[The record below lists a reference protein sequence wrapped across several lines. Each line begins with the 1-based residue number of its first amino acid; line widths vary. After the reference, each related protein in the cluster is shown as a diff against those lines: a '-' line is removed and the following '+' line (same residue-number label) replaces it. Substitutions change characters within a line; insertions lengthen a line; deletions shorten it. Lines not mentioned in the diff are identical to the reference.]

1 MVAAKNSSSVS
12 ESSAPRSQVV
22 DSTLATWTLALVSRT
37 VEEEADQRSL
47 LLRHGLRLEDLALPD
62 ARISHDATCSIWEE
76 LTFGHPDPIVGIHF
90 AATLP
95 ESTLGIVG
103 YLAMS
108 SETPLD
114 ALRRVA
120 EYYRL
125 LKNSGAMG
133 IVEQGERVHVVDR
146 PAPGL
151 SAWPR
156 HLAEGVL
163 FAYKA
168 FIERWTR
175 RPLVPRRVRLQHEA
189 PGVRH
194 LVDEA
199 FGVSVEFGA
208 DTNELQFDRADL
220 AHPMMGG
227 DASLQRYLAHAAEA
241 LVANLPNDD
250 GAMRAIEEAVLA
262 ALPSGHVSI
271 ERVARALG
279 VGVRTLQ
286 RRLRVRSL
294 TFREVVDRVRR
305 RAAERL
311 RMKPEY
317 TMKDLAFLLGFSD
330 SRSLRK
336 AERRWLRPLS
346 PSRMS

>member
-175 RPLVPRRVRLQHEA
+175 RPLCAVMAKAGRLGP
-189 PGVRH
+189 PGLAGRGD
-194 LVDEA
+194 LYRP
-199 FGVSVEFGA
+199 FPA
-208 DTNELQFDRADL
+208 DCWFFCGRCQDCSSCNDRW
-220 AHPMMGG
+220 
-227 DASLQRYLAHAAEA
+227 R
-241 LVANLPNDD
+241 
-250 GAMRAIEEAVLA
+250 
-262 ALPSGHVSI
+262 
-271 ERVARALG
+271 LG
-279 VGVRTLQ
+279 
-286 RRLRVRSL
+286 
-294 TFREVVDRVRR
+294 R
-305 RAAERL
+305 RAS
-311 RMKPEY
+311 
-317 TMKDLAFLLGFSD
+317 GS
-330 SRSLRK
+330 
-336 AERRWLRPLS
+336 
-346 PSRMS
+346 